1 MFIGTHSLK
10 KMQWQNNTDNQIIIN
25 EGNKCLP
32 PSVKTLPPRRGGKN
46 LGEGLEILC
55 PPPWQKP
62 IVHPCIQRLQLNIY
76 RTAAE

>member
-1 MFIGTHSLK
+1 MKVTNVCLSLLK
-10 KMQWQNNTDNQIIIN
+10 LCPHAEW
-25 EGNKCLP
+25 
-32 PSVKTLPPRRGGKN
+32 GKN
-46 LGEGLEILC
+46 LAGRLEIFC

>member
-1 MFIGTHSLK
+1 MKVTNVCPPLLK
-10 KMQWQNNTDNQIIIN
+10 LCPHA
-25 EGNKCLP
+25 E
-32 PSVKTLPPRRGGKN
+32 GGKN
-46 LGEGLEILC
+46 LGEGLEIFC

>member
-10 KMQWQNNTDNQIIIN
+10 KMQWQNNTDNQIIIT

-32 PSVKTLPPRRGGKN
+32 PSVKTLPPRRGGQKSR
-46 LGEGLEILC
+46 EGLEILC

-62 IVHPCIQRLQLNIY
+62 IVHPCIQRLQLNMY
-76 RTAAE
+76 RTEAE